1 MAGKISEISLKTMFE
16 YTGYGCNYVM
26 DIENTAPGEEPKATI
41 KVCSDPGRQLLFSYA
56 SRDGLNLTGKAGGV
70 IEKNI
75 LGKLLALPK
84 NDIEKM
90 MEFFQQYGFFL
101 PLSKDEYSSIGA
113 EDLLTVVNR
122 IKTTVRLYN
131 SINKKDYKGVL
142 LATAFLLYSPVVS
155 MNTPEDKFSTCEHA
169 FSRLV
174 RTYNLFPDLSTDP
187 EVFNKGTYTVPDTFL
202 GQDNHIDIEFY
213 NKIRSGADTIIKG
226 SKDPSFKNLTA
237 LYVGCRDVGEET
249 RMLIDFFFHFQTEV
263 AVFKEISYGSI
274 NPYSH
279 IDESAFSDNIKAG
292 LLKIA
297 RIVVAEE
304 INYNI
309 RGIHPKY
316 DGGRLSASWQVDTL
330 MQALY
335 FSIFYMSTGQIYKE
349 CENPNCERD
358 KYFLVEAT
366 RVNKKYCCPQCANA
380 AAAQRYRNRQLG
392 K

>member
-1 MAGKISEISLKTMFE
+1 MVGKISEISLKTMFE
-16 YTGYGCNYVM
+16 HTGYGCNYVM
-26 DIENTAPGEEPKATI
+26 DIENVAPGEKPKATI
-41 KVCSDPGRQLLFSYA
+41 KVCSEPSRQLLFSYA
-56 SRDGLNLTGKAGGV
+56 SRDGLNLTGKAGG
-70 IEKNI
+70 IKEKNI
-75 LGKLLALPK
+75 LGRLLALPK
-84 NDIEKM
+84 NDIGKTM
-90 MEFFQQYGFFL
+90 CFFKQYGFFL
-101 PLSKDEYSSIGA
+101 PLSRDEYSSIGA
-113 EDLLTVVNR
+113 DDLLTVVNR
-122 IKTTVRLYN
+122 VKATVHLYN

-142 LATAFLLYSPVVS
+142 LAAAFLLYLPVVS
-155 MNTPEDKFSTCEHA
+155 MITPEDKFSTCEHT
-169 FSRLV
+169 FTHLI

-187 EVFNKGTYTVPDTFL
+187 EVFSKGTYTVPDLFL
-202 GQDNHIDIEFY
+202 GHDNHIDVEFY
-213 NKIRSGADTIIKG
+213 NKIRSGADTKMKG
-226 SKDPSFKNLTA
+226 SKDPQFKNLTA
-237 LYVGCRDVGEET
+237 MYVGCRDIGEET

-279 IDESAFSDNIKAG
+279 IDENAFSDNIKEC

-316 DGGRLSASWQVDTL
+316 NGGTLSASWQVDTL
-330 MQALY
+330 IQALY

-349 CENPNCERD
+349 CENPNCGRD
-358 KYFLVEAT
+358 KYFLVEST
-366 RVNKKYCCPQCANA
+366 RVNKKYCCTQCSNA